1 MIQMKIHLFHYL
13 RFEIIG
19 TNYNKN
25 KQVNQQQGKVYSIK
39 YWLSFFSKLITP
51 FVLTMIMID
60 LKCEST
66 TNKGYFKLQQIT
78 K

>member
-39 YWLSFFSKLITP
+39 Y
-51 FVLTMIMID
+51 
-60 LKCEST
+60 
-66 TNKGYFKLQQIT
+66 
-78 K
+78 

>member
-13 RFEIIG
+13 SFEIIG

-25 KQVNQQQGKVYSIK
+25 KQVNQQGKVYSIK
-39 YWLSFFSKLITP
+39 YQLSFFSKLITP

-60 LKCEST
+60 LKCTST
-66 TNKGYFKLQQIT
+66 TNKGYFKLQQII